1 MFIRA
6 SIQKKKTQTEYK
18 TFKLVESFRTERGPR
33 QRTVL
38 NLGADF
44 DLPET
49 QWKDLANRIEEIIT
63 RQEPIFPCTQDIE
76 RLAGKYVRRIIKQGG
91 SDALYLIRA
100 GKSASDKESGHS
112 PDYQTVD
119 INSTETEEPVPW
131 ERNMWCWRQSKSWV

>member
-33 QRTVL
+33 ERTVL

-44 DLPET
+44 DLPEA

-63 RQEPIFPCTQDIE
+63 RQEPIFTYAPEVE
-76 RLAGKYVRRIIKQGG
+76 RLARKHVRRIIKQGG
-91 SDALYLIRA
+91 SDVVYLIRA
-100 GKSASDKESGHS
+100 GKLAADRESEYS
-112 PDYQTVD
+112 PDYQVVD
-119 INSTETEEPVPW
+119 VNSTKNAEHRSVGAEPAV
-131 ERNMWCWRQSKSWV
+131 